1 MDYSDQRELVY
12 QDVSRI
18 NAYMATQAAD
28 NQRRE
33 AVDRIELENAFGAA
47 EQGYEQYSLS
57 SKEVSDLT
65 AEELKALTKSI
76 NDSGYALNGLEKE
89 SHYTAMDTLS
99 AIRARLNPLSQ
110 DYTYA
115 VQESTA
121 DIDRIKLDIWDEQ
134 ALQYTKE
141 KDQSLEADQK
151 IVAFKRKADSAPF
164 DYEQGHRVVIDVLS
178 ERINELQNLN
188 EQEFNAAMVDRSKVQ
203 ALIDAKTDEIGSAG
217 LVAEGAHAKK
227 IAYVRSQNLKTKQTT
242 AGIEQND
249 RVERLAAE
257 KNVNDIYNQ
266 VTLNSAAEIAEHADQ
281 SVRFAVK
288 QKAIE
293 RKNSNQFV
301 GKQESL
307 QNTANQI
314 HGINNTP
321 EKKMKLANSL
331 GEDYPEGVSEES
343 FTQADNNGKMKAI
356 ITRRIVVIEG
366 HADVYVRTQTTQAIT
381 YSKNGK
387 PSLQHVWNTET
398 QGPHLERHF

>member
-1 MDYSDQRELVY
+1 
-12 QDVSRI
+12 
-18 NAYMATQAAD
+18 
-28 NQRRE
+28 
-33 AVDRIELENAFGAA
+33 
-47 EQGYEQYSLS
+47 
-57 SKEVSDLT
+57 
-65 AEELKALTKSI
+65 
-76 NDSGYALNGLEKE
+76 
-89 SHYTAMDTLS
+89 
-99 AIRARLNPLSQ
+99 
-110 DYTYA
+110 
-115 VQESTA
+115 
-121 DIDRIKLDIWDEQ
+121 
-134 ALQYTKE
+134 
-141 KDQSLEADQK
+141 
-151 IVAFKRKADSAPF
+151 
-164 DYEQGHRVVIDVLS
+164 
-178 ERINELQNLN
+178 
-188 EQEFNAAMVDRSKVQ
+188 MVDRSKVQ

-227 IAYVRSQNLKTKQTT
+227 IAYVRSQNLKPKQTT

-249 RVERLAAE
+249 RVERLATE

-281 SVRFAVK
+281 SERFAAK